1 MEENMKVLVINCG
14 SSSVKYQIIETATEK
29 VLCKGLCE
37 LAGEKSTF
45 SYEKTGADKL
55 KETVNFADHGEAVA
69 RIISTITDPKIGC
82 IKDASEIGGIGHRI
96 LHGGDKYT
104 ASILVDDDVKEA
116 IRECIP
122 LGPLHNPANLIGI
135 EAAEKA
141 MPGTP
146 NVAVFDTAFHQTM
159 PPEAFLYA
167 VPYNYYTDYKV
178 RKYGFHGT
186 SHRYISLKAPELL
199 GKKPEEV
206 KLINCH
212 IGNGA
217 SLCAIEYGKCVDTSM
232 GISPLEGLMMGTR
245 SGDIDPTVVTYIMQK
260 EGKTAEEMLTILNKK
275 SGLLGIC
282 GKSDMREVDAAAAAG
297 DAKAEL
303 ALKMYARRIKGYIG
317 NYYVQLHGCDAIV
330 FTAGIGEH
338 DAEMRARVCEGLD
351 LIGIKLDPEKNKNG
365 ESIISTDDSPVK
377 ILLVPTDE
385 ELMIAKDTDEIVSAL
400 NK

>member
-1 MEENMKVLVINCG
+1 MKVLVINCG
-14 SSSVKYQIIETATEK
+14 SSSVKYQIIETETEQ

-45 SYEKTGADKL
+45 SYEKTGADKM
-55 KETVNFADHGEAVA
+55 KETLNFADHGEAVA
-69 RIISTITDPKIGC
+69 RIISTITDPEIGC

-104 ASILVDDDVKEA
+104 ASILVDEDVKEA
-116 IRECIP
+116 IKECIP

-159 PPEAFLYA
+159 APEAFLYA

-199 GKKPEEV
+199 GKKPDEV

-217 SLCAIEYGKCVDTSM
+217 SLCAIEYGKCIDTSM

-260 EGKTAEEMLTILNKK
+260 EGKTAEEMLNILNKK

-282 GKSDMREVDAAAAAG
+282 GKSDMREVDAAAEAG
-297 DAKAEL
+297 DAQAEL
-303 ALKMYARRIKGYIG
+303 ALKMYARRIQGYIG

-338 DAEMRARVCEGLD
+338 DADMRARVCDGLD
-351 LIGIKLDPEKNKNG
+351 LLGIKLDPEKNKKG

-385 ELMIAKDTDEIVSAL
+385 ELMIANDTAEIVSAL
-400 NK
+400 N

>member
-1 MEENMKVLVINCG
+1 MKVLVINCG
-14 SSSVKYQIIETATEK
+14 SSSVKYQIIETETEQ

-45 SYEKTGADKL
+45 SYEKTGADKM
-55 KETVNFADHGEAVA
+55 KETLNFADHGEAVA
-69 RIISTITDPKIGC
+69 RIISTITDPEIGC

-104 ASILVDDDVKEA
+104 ASILVDEDVKEA
-116 IRECIP
+116 IKECIP

-159 PPEAFLYA
+159 APEAFLYA

-199 GKKPEEV
+199 GKKPDEV

-217 SLCAIEYGKCVDTSM
+217 SLCAIEYGKCIDTSM

-260 EGKTAEEMLTILNKK
+260 EGKTAEEMLNILNKK

-282 GKSDMREVDAAAAAG
+282 GKSDMREVDAAAEAG
-297 DAKAEL
+297 DAQAEL
-303 ALKMYARRIKGYIG
+303 ALKMYARRIQGYIG

-338 DAEMRARVCEGLD
+338 DAEMRARVCDGLD
-351 LIGIKLDPEKNKNG
+351 LLGIKLDPEKNKKG

-385 ELMIAKDTDEIVSAL
+385 ELMIANDTAEIVSVL
-400 NK
+400 N

>member
-14 SSSVKYQIIETATEK
+14 SSSVKYQIIETETEQ

-45 SYEKTGADKL
+45 SYEKTGADKM
-55 KETVNFADHGEAVA
+55 KETLNFADHGEAVA
-69 RIISTITDPKIGC
+69 RIISTITDPEIGC

-104 ASILVDDDVKEA
+104 ASILVDEDVKEA
-116 IRECIP
+116 IKECIP

-146 NVAVFDTAFHQTM
+146 NVAVFDTAFHQSKA
-159 PPEAFLYA
+159 PEAFLYA

-199 GKKPEEV
+199 GKKPDEV

-217 SLCAIEYGKCVDTSM
+217 SLCAIEYGKCIDTSM

-260 EGKTAEEMLTILNKK
+260 EGKTAEEMLNILNKK

-282 GKSDMREVDAAAAAG
+282 GKSDMREVDAAAEAG
-297 DAKAEL
+297 DAQAEL
-303 ALKMYARRIKGYIG
+303 ALKMYARRIQGYIG

-338 DAEMRARVCEGLD
+338 DAEMRARVCDGLD
-351 LIGIKLDPEKNKNG
+351 LLGIKLDPEKNKKG
-365 ESIISTDDSPVK
+365 ELIISTDDSPVK

-385 ELMIAKDTDEIVSAL
+385 ELMIANDTAEIVSAL
-400 NK
+400 N

>member
-1 MEENMKVLVINCG
+1 MKVLVINCG
-14 SSSVKYQIIETATEK
+14 SSSVKYQIIETETAE

-45 SYEKTGADKL
+45 SYEKAGADKM
-55 KETVNFADHGEAVA
+55 KETLNFADHGEAVA
-69 RIISTITDPKIGC
+69 RIISTITDPEIGV

-104 ASILVDDDVKEA
+104 ESILVDQDVKDA
-116 IRECIP
+116 IEECIP

-217 SLCAIEYGKCVDTSM
+217 SLAAIEYGKCVDTSM

-282 GKSDMREVDAAAAAG
+282 GMSDMREVDSAAEAG
-297 DAKAEL
+297 DEMAEL

-317 NYYVQLHGCDAIV
+317 NYYVQLGGCDAIV

-351 LIGIKLDPEKNKNG
+351 LIGIKLDPEKNAKG
-365 ESIISTDDSPVK
+365 EDIISTDDSPVK

-385 ELMIAKDTDEIVSAL
+385 ELMIARDTAEIVSGL

>member
-14 SSSVKYQIIETATEK
+14 SSSVKYQIIETETEQ

-45 SYEKTGADKL
+45 SYEKTGADKM
-55 KETVNFADHGEAVA
+55 KETLNFADHGEAVA
-69 RIISTITDPKIGC
+69 RIISTITDPEIGC

-104 ASILVDDDVKEA
+104 ASILVDEDVKEA
-116 IRECIP
+116 IKECIP

-159 PPEAFLYA
+159 APEAFLYA

-199 GKKPEEV
+199 GKKPDEV

-217 SLCAIEYGKCVDTSM
+217 SLCAIEYGKCIDTSM

-260 EGKTAEEMLTILNKK
+260 EGKTAEEMLNILNKK

-282 GKSDMREVDAAAAAG
+282 GKSDMREVDAAAEAG
-297 DAKAEL
+297 DAQAEL
-303 ALKMYARRIKGYIG
+303 ALKMYARRIQGYIG

-338 DAEMRARVCEGLD
+338 DAEMRARVCDGLD
-351 LIGIKLDPEKNKNG
+351 LLGIKLDPEKNKKG

-385 ELMIAKDTDEIVSAL
+385 ELMIANDTAEIVSAL
-400 NK
+400 N

>member
-14 SSSVKYQIIETATEK
+14 SSSVKYQIIETETEQ

-45 SYEKTGADKL
+45 SYEKTGADKM
-55 KETVNFADHGEAVA
+55 KETLNFADHGEAVA
-69 RIISTITDPKIGC
+69 RIISTITDPEIGC

-104 ASILVDDDVKEA
+104 ASILVDEDVKEA
-116 IRECIP
+116 IKECIP

-159 PPEAFLYA
+159 APEAFLYA

-199 GKKPEEV
+199 GKKPDEV

-217 SLCAIEYGKCVDTSM
+217 SLCAIEYGKCIDTSM
-232 GISPLEGLMMGTR
+232 GISPLEGLMMGIR

-260 EGKTAEEMLTILNKK
+260 EGKTAEEMLNILNKK

-282 GKSDMREVDAAAAAG
+282 GKSDMREVDAAAEAG
-297 DAKAEL
+297 DAQAEL
-303 ALKMYARRIKGYIG
+303 ALKMYARRIQGYIG

-338 DAEMRARVCEGLD
+338 DAEMRARVCDGLD
-351 LIGIKLDPEKNKNG
+351 LLGIKLDPEKNKKG

-385 ELMIAKDTDEIVSAL
+385 ELMIANDTAEIVSAL
-400 NK
+400 N

>member
-1 MEENMKVLVINCG
+1 MKVLVINCG
-14 SSSVKYQIIETATEK
+14 SSSVKYQIIETETEQ

-45 SYEKTGADKL
+45 SYEKTGADKM
-55 KETVNFADHGEAVA
+55 KETLNFADHGEAVA
-69 RIISTITDPKIGC
+69 RIISTITDPEIGC

-104 ASILVDDDVKEA
+104 ASILVDEDVKEA
-116 IRECIP
+116 IKECIP

-159 PPEAFLYA
+159 APEAFLYA

-199 GKKPEEV
+199 GKKPDEV

-217 SLCAIEYGKCVDTSM
+217 SLCAIEYGKCIDTSM

-260 EGKTAEEMLTILNKK
+260 EGKTAEEMLNILNKK

-282 GKSDMREVDAAAAAG
+282 GKSDMREVDAAAEAG
-297 DAKAEL
+297 DAQAEL
-303 ALKMYARRIKGYIG
+303 ALKMYARRIQGYIG

-338 DAEMRARVCEGLD
+338 DAEMRARVCDGLD
-351 LIGIKLDPEKNKNG
+351 LLGIKLDPEKNKKG
-365 ESIISTDDSPVK
+365 ELIISTDDSPVK

-385 ELMIAKDTDEIVSAL
+385 ELMIANDTAEIVSAL
-400 NK
+400 N

>member
-1 MEENMKVLVINCG
+1 MKVLVINCG

-122 LGPLHNPANLIGI
+122 FGPLHNPANLIGI

-297 DAKAEL
+297 DAQAEL

-351 LIGIKLDPEKNKNG
+351 LIGIKLDPEKNKKG

>member
-14 SSSVKYQIIETATEK
+14 SSSVKYQIIETETEQ

-45 SYEKTGADKL
+45 SYEKTGADKM
-55 KETVNFADHGEAVA
+55 KETLNFADHGEAVA
-69 RIISTITDPKIGC
+69 RIISTITDPEIGC

-104 ASILVDDDVKEA
+104 ASILVDEDVKEA
-116 IRECIP
+116 IKECIP

-159 PPEAFLYA
+159 APEAFLYA

-199 GKKPEEV
+199 GKKPDEV

-217 SLCAIEYGKCVDTSM
+217 SLCAIEYGKCIDTSM

-260 EGKTAEEMLTILNKK
+260 EGKTAEEMLNILNKK

-282 GKSDMREVDAAAAAG
+282 GKSDMREVDAAAEAG
-297 DAKAEL
+297 NAQAEL
-303 ALKMYARRIKGYIG
+303 ALKMYARRIQGYIG

-338 DAEMRARVCEGLD
+338 DAEMRARVCDGLD
-351 LIGIKLDPEKNKNG
+351 LLGIKLDPEKNKKG

-385 ELMIAKDTDEIVSAL
+385 ELMIANDTAEIVSAL
-400 NK
+400 N

>member
-14 SSSVKYQIIETATEK
+14 SSSVKYQIIETETEQ

-45 SYEKTGADKL
+45 SYEKTGADKM
-55 KETVNFADHGEAVA
+55 KETLNFADHGEAVA
-69 RIISTITDPKIGC
+69 RIISTITDPEIGC

-116 IRECIP
+116 IKECIP

-159 PPEAFLYA
+159 APEAFLYA

-199 GKKPEEV
+199 GKKPDEV

-217 SLCAIEYGKCVDTSM
+217 SLCAIEYGKCIDTSM

-260 EGKTAEEMLTILNKK
+260 EGKTAEEMLNILNKK

-282 GKSDMREVDAAAAAG
+282 GKSDMREVDAAAEAG
-297 DAKAEL
+297 DAQAEL
-303 ALKMYARRIKGYIG
+303 ALKMYARRIQGYIG

-338 DAEMRARVCEGLD
+338 DAEMRARVCDGLD
-351 LIGIKLDPEKNKNG
+351 LLGIKLDPEKNKKG

-385 ELMIAKDTDEIVSAL
+385 ELMIANDTAEIVSAL
-400 NK
+400 N

>member
-1 MEENMKVLVINCG
+1 MKVLVINCG
-14 SSSVKYQIIETATEK
+14 SSSVKYQIIETETEQ

-45 SYEKTGADKL
+45 SYEKTGADKM
-55 KETVNFADHGEAVA
+55 KETLNFADHGEAVA
-69 RIISTITDPKIGC
+69 RIISTITDPEIGC

-104 ASILVDDDVKEA
+104 ASILVDEDVKEA
-116 IRECIP
+116 IKECIP

-159 PPEAFLYA
+159 APEAFLYA

-199 GKKPEEV
+199 GKKPDEV

-217 SLCAIEYGKCVDTSM
+217 GLCAIEYGKCIDTSM

-260 EGKTAEEMLTILNKK
+260 EGKTAEEMLNILNKK

-282 GKSDMREVDAAAAAG
+282 GKSDMREVDAAAEAG
-297 DAKAEL
+297 DAQAEL
-303 ALKMYARRIKGYIG
+303 ALKMYARRIQGYIG

-338 DAEMRARVCEGLD
+338 DAEMRARVCDGLD
-351 LIGIKLDPEKNKNG
+351 LLGIKLDPEKNKKG
-365 ESIISTDDSPVK
+365 ELIISTDDSPVK

-385 ELMIAKDTDEIVSAL
+385 ELMIANDTAEIVSAL
-400 NK
+400 N

>member
-1 MEENMKVLVINCG
+1 MKVLVINCG
-14 SSSVKYQIIETATEK
+14 SSSVKYQIIETETEQ

-45 SYEKTGADKL
+45 SYEKTGADKM
-55 KETVNFADHGEAVA
+55 KETLNFADHGEAVA
-69 RIISTITDPKIGC
+69 RIISTITDPEIGC

-104 ASILVDDDVKEA
+104 ASILVDEDVKEA
-116 IRECIP
+116 IKECIP

-159 PPEAFLYA
+159 APEAFLYA

-199 GKKPEEV
+199 GKKPDEV

-217 SLCAIEYGKCVDTSM
+217 SLCAIEYGKCIDTSM

-260 EGKTAEEMLTILNKK
+260 EGKTAEEMLNILNKK

-282 GKSDMREVDAAAAAG
+282 GKSDMREVDAAAEAG
-297 DAKAEL
+297 DAQAEL
-303 ALKMYARRIKGYIG
+303 ALKMYARRIQGYIG

-338 DAEMRARVCEGLD
+338 DAEMRARVCDGLD
-351 LIGIKLDPEKNKNG
+351 LLGIKLDPEKNKKG

-385 ELMIAKDTDEIVSAL
+385 ELMIANDTAEIVSAL
-400 NK
+400 N

>member
-1 MEENMKVLVINCG
+1 MKVLVINCG
-14 SSSVKYQIIETATEK
+14 SSSVKYQIIETETEQ

-45 SYEKTGADKL
+45 SYEKTGADKM
-55 KETVNFADHGEAVA
+55 KETLNFADHGEAVA
-69 RIISTITDPKIGC
+69 RIISTITDPEIGC

-104 ASILVDDDVKEA
+104 ASILVDEDVKEA
-116 IRECIP
+116 IKECIP
-122 LGPLHNPANLIGI
+122 LGPLHNHANLIGI

-159 PPEAFLYA
+159 APEAFLYA

-199 GKKPEEV
+199 GKKPDEV

-217 SLCAIEYGKCVDTSM
+217 SLCAIEYGKCIDTSM

-260 EGKTAEEMLTILNKK
+260 EGKTAEEMLNILNKK

-282 GKSDMREVDAAAAAG
+282 GKSDMREVDAAAEAG
-297 DAKAEL
+297 DAQAEL
-303 ALKMYARRIKGYIG
+303 ALKMYARRIQGYIG

-338 DAEMRARVCEGLD
+338 DAEMRARVCDGLD
-351 LIGIKLDPEKNKNG
+351 LLGIKLDPEKNKKG

-385 ELMIAKDTDEIVSAL
+385 ELMIANDTAEIVSAL
-400 NK
+400 N

>member
-14 SSSVKYQIIETATEK
+14 SSSVKYQIIETETEQ

-45 SYEKTGADKL
+45 SYEKTGADKM
-55 KETVNFADHGEAVA
+55 KETLNFADHGEAVA
-69 RIISTITDPKIGC
+69 RIISTITDPEIGC

-104 ASILVDDDVKEA
+104 ASILVDEDVKEA
-116 IRECIP
+116 IKECIP

-159 PPEAFLYA
+159 APEAFLYA

-199 GKKPEEV
+199 GKKPDEV

-217 SLCAIEYGKCVDTSM
+217 SLCAIEYGKCIDTSM

-260 EGKTAEEMLTILNKK
+260 EGKTAEEMLNILNKK

-282 GKSDMREVDAAAAAG
+282 GKSDMREVDAAAEAG
-297 DAKAEL
+297 DAQAEL
-303 ALKMYARRIKGYIG
+303 ALKMYARRIQGYIG

-338 DAEMRARVCEGLD
+338 DAEMRARVCDGLD
-351 LIGIKLDPEKNKNG
+351 LLGIKLDPEKNKKG
-365 ESIISTDDSPVK
+365 ELIISTDDSPVK

-385 ELMIAKDTDEIVSAL
+385 ELMIANDTAEIVSAL
-400 NK
+400 N